1 MGNDMY
7 DIRKILV
14 GKPKQKTPLGA
25 TKHNSGNNIKLD
37 LKGMGC
43 KDMDGILRNMTM
55 NLQIQ

>member
-1 MGNDMY
+1 MY